1 MTPKDFKPRQWQE
14 DMLTAF
20 YRWHNTRKAGDSR
33 TFTAAVTGGAG
44 KTFGGAMIISSL
56 LSQSFKN
63 VLVVCPSNV
72 IASQWVH
79 SLNLLDIQAALWE
92 SDRDYYIATSF
103 VTTYSMM
110 ALYPERFAKMVKAGT
125 ILVFDECHHL
135 ADSKAWGDAAK
146 LVGKNAG
153 YRLMLTGTPF
163 REDEAQIPFVN
174 YEKGQLVTNF
184 SYSYGQALEDGY
196 VRSVYFRAMNGEA
209 SWLFDD
215 DVYSSGFKYVDGKLP
230 ETMRAIVSPKGE
242 WLRAVISHAH
252 EQLSAFRKSIPN
264 TAGIITCVDQA
275 HARQVHRLVQQ
286 ITHSNPVLAISD
298 DADSDAKIEAFR
310 ESNEQWLVVV
320 RKGGE
325 GLDIPR
331 LRIGIW
337 ATNITKQLSFLQFLW
352 RIVRDEGGKGGEHAY
367 LYMPSHPQ
375 LLSYAQTI
383 RELRLHVVAPD
394 ALTRPSVFSPG
405 GEFQNRAQ
413 STFAPIS
420 SEAGEMQEFL
430 VGDVPVQDPI
440 ALLRKI
446 AEAANNAMFN
456 IARDCSIGNKELGH
470 IYAAE
475 QLRLIAAMLP
485 QVAPVPAATVAIAER
500 AEERRSR
507 HEELLFK
514 RQKEAWNRVLGQVRA
529 QSKIMKDCL
538 FFIISEP
545 EKNYTYKDLARMLAC
560 GESSVRLGQLV
571 NTGLVK
577 KLSYNNLYT
586 SNFEKHIKEN
596 YPNMPNYDFMGDIL
610 NIIEGKR

>member
-1 MTPKDFKPRQWQE
+1 MADNGFKPRQWQE
-14 DMLTAF
+14 DMLTTF

-56 LSQSFKN
+56 LSQQFKN
-63 VLVVCPSNV
+63 VLVISPSNV
-72 IASQWVH
+72 IAGQWLN
-79 SLNLLDIQAALWE
+79 SLATLDVPAALWE
-92 SDRDYYIATSF
+92 SDIDYHVTINF

-163 REDEAQIPFVN
+163 REDDASIPYVT
-174 YEKGQLVTNF
+174 YEQGQLVSNF

-196 VRSVYFRAMNGEA
+196 VRSVYFRAMDGTAN
-209 SWLFDD
+209 WKFDD
-215 DVYSSGFKYVDGKLP
+215 DVYSSSFQYTDDKLA

-242 WLRAVISHAH
+242 WLSAVITHAH
-252 EQLSAFRKSIPN
+252 EQLTAFRKSAPN
-264 TAGIITCVDQA
+264 AAGIITCIDQS

-286 ITHSNPVLAISD
+286 ITHSNPVIAISD

-310 ESNEQWLVVV
+310 DSTEQWLVVV

-352 RIVRDEGGKGGEHAY
+352 RIVRDEGGKSGEHAY
-367 LYMPSHPQ
+367 FYMPSHPM
-375 LLSYAQTI
+375 LLSYANGV
-383 RELRLHVVAPD
+383 REMRLHVIAPD
-394 ALTRPSVFSPG
+394 ALIRPSVFSPG
-405 GEFQNRAQ
+405 DEFKPRGE

-430 VGDVPVQDPI
+430 VGDAPIENPVK
-440 ALLRKI
+440 LLRQI
-446 AEAANNAMFN
+446 AEAANRAMFN
-456 IARDCSIGNKELGH
+456 IAQGSLVDTDET
-470 IYAAE
+470 YATE
-475 QLRLIAAMLP
+475 QIRLIAALLP
-485 QVAPVPAATVAIAER
+485 QVAPAPAATVAITER

-538 FFIISEP
+538 FFILSEP
-545 EKNYTYKDLARMLAC
+545 DKSFTYKNLARMLVC
-560 GESSVRLGQLV
+560 SEGSVRLGQLV
-571 NTGLVK
+571 NTGLIRA
-577 KLSYNNLYT
+577 LGYNHLYT
-586 SNFEKHIKEN
+586 SNFDKHIQAN
-596 YPNMPNYDFMGDIL
+596 YPSMPNYDFMGDIL